1 MVNKIQ
7 PRQSHVIEPL
17 YRRLIIAFSFLALIL
32 ICFILY
38 FSLSQATISITPD
51 FKQQQI
57 GFAVQ
62 ITNTEAATTADRLP
76 GETAT
81 VTLSKTEKFET
92 ASTTIKDGK
101 VSGEVTLINNSAK
114 DQTLVATTRL
124 LTADQKLYRIDKTV
138 VVPAKGQ
145 IKTTAAA
152 DQPGE
157 QFVIGESKLTIPGLI
172 PAKQEFIYAETEGF
186 SDKGRVI
193 YTLTQDVVNS
203 AKEKLKN
210 ELLSQAKEELKKQ
223 LKHPENLLTGSLTVE
238 IIEDKNDA
246 KINSDQKQ
254 FNVSLTVKIQGLAV
268 DEVSLKKMAQANL
281 KEIYPAEQTI
291 FKIDPSSFNYNITY
305 LDTNSENLIAQ
316 IKGEYTLQVAN
327 IQIDKDALKGMSK
340 KEALLALNNL
350 SGIKEASILLP
361 FWTKYL
367 PALADKINIQIKQ

>member
-7 PRQSHVIEPL
+7 PRQAHVIEPL

-62 ITNTEAATTADRLP
+62 ITNNEANATADRLP

-81 VTLSKTEKFET
+81 ITLSKTEKFET

-101 VSGEVTLINNSAK
+101 VSGEVTLTNNSVK

-124 LTADQKLYRIDKTV
+124 LTSDQKLYRIDKTV

-157 QFVIGESKLTIPGLI
+157 QFAIGASKLTIPGLI
-172 PAKQEFIYAETEGF
+172 PAKQELIYAETDGF

-193 YTLTQDVVNS
+193 YTLTQAVVNT
-203 AKEKLKN
+203 AKETLKN
-210 ELLSQAKEELKKQ
+210 ELLDQAKEELKKQ
-223 LKHPENLLTGSLTVE
+223 LKHPENLLANSLTVQ
-238 IIEDKNDA
+238 ITEDKNDA

-268 DEVSLKKMAQANL
+268 DENALKKMATGNL

-291 FKIDPSSFNYNITY
+291 FKIDPSSFTYNITY
-305 LDTNSENLIAQ
+305 LDSNSENLIAQ

-327 IQIDKDALKGMSK
+327 IQIDKAQLKGMSK

-350 SGIKEASILLP
+350 SGVKEASILLP
-361 FWTKYL
+361 FWTQYL
-367 PALADKINIQIKQ
+367 PALVDKINIQIKQ

>member
-7 PRQSHVIEPL
+7 PRQAHVIEPL

-38 FSLSQATISITPD
+38 FSLSQATISILPD

-62 ITNTEAATTADRLP
+62 ITNNETNTATDRLP
-76 GETAT
+76 GETAIT
-81 VTLSKTEKFET
+81 TLSKTEKFET

-101 VSGEVTLINNSAK
+101 VSGEVTITNNSAK

-157 QFVIGESKLTIPGLI
+157 QFVIGASKLTIPGLI
-172 PAKQEFIYAETEGF
+172 PAKQELIYAETDGF

-193 YTLTQDVVNS
+193 YTLTQEVVNI
-203 AKEKLKN
+203 AIETLKN
-210 ELLSQAKEELKKQ
+210 ELLDQAKEELKKQ
-223 LKHPENLLTGSLTVE
+223 LKQPDNLLASSLTVE
-238 IIEDKNDA
+238 TIEDKNDA

-254 FNVSLTVKIQGLAV
+254 FNVSLTVKIQGLSV
-268 DEVSLKKMAQANL
+268 NEESLKKIATGNL

-305 LDTNSENLIAQ
+305 LDNNSENLVAQ

-350 SGIKEASILLP
+350 SGIKETAILLP